1 MAARPVAAGS
11 ISFGL
16 VSIPVKLYTATRPK
30 SVSFNLLHAKDKSRI
45 QQKIYCPVDDAIVDR
60 SELVRGYQIEKGVY
74 VTFTEEELEKLE
86 AHEDHA
92 VAITEFVPLEQV
104 DPVYFESSYHL
115 GCSPESARA
124 YRLLAMAMTES
135 KRVALAHFTMRN
147 KEHLVI
153 IRPYEGGLMLHTM
166 YYQDEIVAEADV
178 DRGQNAK
185 TSDKELELAQRL
197 IDDLTE
203 KKFDPSK
210 YHDDFRERV
219 LEAAHRKV
227 AGEEAVVSA
236 PTEPG
241 RGKVIDLMS
250 ALKASLEKRGSA
262 EKAEKTEEAESA
274 QEEEPQEAVA
284 ASSRAGGRSTEASH
298 ARASAKS
305 RKRK

>member
-45 QQKIYCPVDDAIVDR
+45 QQKIYCPADDAIVDR

-74 VTFTEEELEKLE
+74 VTFTDEELEKLE

-92 VAITEFVPLEQV
+92 LAISEFVPLEQV
-104 DPVYFESSYHL
+104 DPIYFENSYHL

-124 YRLLAMAMTES
+124 YKLLAGAMTES
-135 KRVALAHFTMRN
+135 KRVALANFTMRN

-153 IRPYEGGLMLHTM
+153 IRPYEGGLMMHTM
-166 YYQDEIVAEADV
+166 YYQDEIVSEADV

-203 KKFDPSK
+203 KKFDPTK
-210 YHDDFRERV
+210 YHDEFRERV
-219 LEAAHRKV
+219 QEAAQRKM
-227 AGEEAVVSA
+227 AGEEAVTAA
-236 PTEPG
+236 PADPN

-250 ALKASLEKRGSA
+250 ALRASLEKRGATA
-262 EKAEKTEEAESA
+262 EKEEAKA
-274 QEEEPQEAVA
+274 AEEEEAPKEAAA
-284 ASSRAGGRSTEASH
+284 ASGSTRSGGRSTGASRAPA
-298 ARASAKS
+298 ARS

>member
-74 VTFTEEELEKLE
+74 VTFTDEELEKLE

-92 VAITEFVPLEQV
+92 VAISEFVPLEQV
-104 DPVYFESSYHL
+104 DPVYFENSYHL

-124 YRLLAMAMTES
+124 YKLLAEAMMQS
-135 KRVALAHFTMRN
+135 RRVALAHYTMRN

-210 YHDDFRERV
+210 YHDEFRERV
-219 LEAAHRKV
+219 LEAAQRKV
-227 AGEEAVVSA
+227 AGEEAVSA
-236 PTEPG
+236 APSEQP

-250 ALKASLEKRGSA
+250 ALKASLEKRGKD
-262 EKAEKTEEAESA
+262 EKAEPQSTEA
-274 QEEEPQEAVA
+274 QEEEAPKQAAA
-284 ASSRAGGRSTEASH
+284 ASSRSGGRSAGTTRSH
-298 ARASAKS
+298 GSAKT

>member
-45 QQKIYCPVDDAIVDR
+45 QQKIYCPVNDAIVDR

-74 VTFTEEELEKLE
+74 VTFTDEELEKLE

-124 YRLLAMAMTES
+124 YKLLAEAMTQS

-166 YYQDEIVAEADV
+166 YYQDEIVADSDV

-210 YHDDFRERV
+210 YHDEFRERV
-219 LEAAHRKV
+219 LEAAQRKV
-227 AGEEAVVSA
+227 QGEEAISA
-236 PTEPG
+236 APSEQP

-250 ALKASLEKRGSA
+250 ALKASLEKRGAAEQA
-262 EKAEKTEEAESA
+262 EKAQPAA
-274 QEEEPQEAVA
+274 QEEEPKQAAA
-284 ASSRAGGRSTEASH
+284 ASSRTGGRSTSETRSH
-298 ARASAKS
+298 GSTKT

>member
-1 MAARPVAAGS
+1 MAARPIAAGS

-45 QQKIYCPVDDAIVDR
+45 QQKIYCPADDAIIDR

-74 VTFTEEELEKLE
+74 VTFTDEELEKLE

-92 VAITEFVPLEQV
+92 VAISEFVPLEQV
-104 DPVYFESSYHL
+104 DPVYFENSYHL

-124 YRLLAMAMTES
+124 YKLLATAMTES

-166 YYQDEIVAEADV
+166 YYADEVVAEADV

-210 YHDDFRERV
+210 YHDEFRERV
-219 LEAAHRKV
+219 QEAAQRKA
-227 AGEEAVVSA
+227 AGEEAVTA
-236 PTEPG
+236 TPTEP

-250 ALKASLEKRGSA
+250 ALKASLEKRGTA
-262 EKAEKTEEAESA
+262 EKAEKTEEAEA
-274 QEEEPQEAVA
+274 TAEEEPKQAAA
-284 ASSRAGGRSTEASH
+284 ASSRSGGRSSEASH
-298 ARASAKS
+298 TRSHTKT

>member
-74 VTFTEEELEKLE
+74 VTFTDEELEKLE
-86 AHEDHA
+86 AHEDHS
-92 VAITEFVPLEQV
+92 VAISEFVPLEQV
-104 DPVYFESSYHL
+104 DPVYFENAYHL

-124 YRLLAMAMTES
+124 YKLLAEAMTHS
-135 KRVALAHFTMRN
+135 KRVALARFTMHN

-153 IRPYEGGLMLHTM
+153 IRPYEGGLMMHTM
-166 YYQDEIVAEADV
+166 YYQDEMVSAADV

-185 TSDKELELAQRL
+185 TSEKELELAQRL

-210 YHDDFRERV
+210 YHDEFRERV
-219 LEAAHRKV
+219 QEAAQRKV
-227 AGEEAVVSA
+227 AGEEAVTAA
-236 PTEPG
+236 PTEAG
-241 RGKVIDLMS
+241 RGKVIDLMG
-250 ALKASLEKRGSA
+250 ALKASLEKRGA
-262 EKAEKTEEAESA
+262 VAKAEPAEAAPQEEAPKQA
-274 QEEEPQEAVA
+274 AT
-284 ASSRAGGRSTEASH
+284 ASSRAGGRSTGAALSH
-298 ARASAKS
+298 ARTTT

>member
-74 VTFTEEELEKLE
+74 VTFTDEELEKLE

-104 DPVYFESSYHL
+104 DPVYFENSYHL

-124 YRLLAMAMTES
+124 YKLLASAMTES

-197 IDDLTE
+197 IDDLA
-203 KKFDPSK
+203 DPRPG
-210 YHDDFRERV
+210 DRPRCG
-219 LEAAHRKV
+219 
-227 AGEEAVVSA
+227 AGEIDQLADRALDPVELPA
-236 PTEPG
+236 
-241 RGKVIDLMS
+241 GKVQFFRRVRVGS
-250 ALKASLEKRGSA
+250 PALENLHE
-262 EKAEKTEEAESA
+262 
-274 QEEEPQEAVA
+274 
-284 ASSRAGGRSTEASH
+284 
-298 ARASAKS
+298 
-305 RKRK
+305 

>member
-45 QQKIYCPVDDAIVDR
+45 QQKIYCPVDDAIIDR
-60 SELVRGYQIEKGVY
+60 SELVRGYQIDKGVY
-74 VTFTEEELEKLE
+74 VTFTDEELEKLE

-124 YRLLAMAMTES
+124 YKLLAHAMTQS

-210 YHDDFRERV
+210 YHDEFRERV
-219 LEAAHRKV
+219 LEAAQRKV
-227 AGEEAVVSA
+227 QGEEAVTSA
-236 PTEPG
+236 PSEQP

-250 ALKASLEKRGSA
+250 ALKASLEKRGA
-262 EKAEKTEEAESA
+262 AGKAEEAQPA
-274 QEEEPQEAVA
+274 VQEEEPKQAAA
-284 ASSRAGGRSTEASH
+284 ASIRSGGRTTGATRSHGST
-298 ARASAKS
+298 KT

>member
-45 QQKIYCPVDDAIVDR
+45 QQKIYCPVDDAIIDR

-74 VTFTEEELEKLE
+74 VTFTDEELEKLE

-124 YRLLAMAMTES
+124 YKLLAEAMTQS

-166 YYQDEIVAEADV
+166 YYQDEIVADSDV

-210 YHDDFRERV
+210 YHDEFRERV
-219 LEAAHRKV
+219 LEAAQRKV
-227 AGEEAVVSA
+227 QGEEAISA
-236 PTEPG
+236 APSEQP

-250 ALKASLEKRGSA
+250 ALKASLEKRGAA
-262 EKAEKTEEAESA
+262 EKAEETQPAA
-274 QEEEPQEAVA
+274 LEEEPKQASA
-284 ASSRAGGRSTEASH
+284 ASSRSGGRSAERSH
-298 ARASAKS
+298 GSTKT